1 MKILVALYMKFICPA
16 VAQPPYSTWD
26 KVIVLG
32 ASTTYALKLKSSSK
46 YVFPSRCTQCDKR
59 FSRGSNAKYH
69 IQQVHEKNME
79 RKIDQEFF
87 DRNKGLFED
96 YALTDPNYPT
106 SEIVRAKIEE
116 ARKKFKYQQ
125 PGSPSQ
131 QQQAAAVTAQQTVP
145 QPPPPQPQA
154 LHHMPAPVL
163 MTN

>member
-1 MKILVALYMKFICPA
+1 
-16 VAQPPYSTWD
+16 
-26 KVIVLG
+26 
-32 ASTTYALKLKSSSK
+32 
-46 YVFPSRCTQCDKR
+46 
-59 FSRGSNAKYH
+59 
-69 IQQVHEKNME
+69 ME

-125 PGSPSQ
+125 GPGSPSQ
-131 QQQAAAVTAQQTVP
+131 QQAGAAVTAQQTVP

>member
-1 MKILVALYMKFICPA
+1 
-16 VAQPPYSTWD
+16 
-26 KVIVLG
+26 
-32 ASTTYALKLKSSSK
+32 
-46 YVFPSRCTQCDKR
+46 
-59 FSRGSNAKYH
+59 
-69 IQQVHEKNME
+69 ME

-131 QQQAAAVTAQQTVP
+131 QQQAAVTAQQTVP
-145 QPPPPQPQA
+145 QPPPPQA

>member
-1 MKILVALYMKFICPA
+1 
-16 VAQPPYSTWD
+16 
-26 KVIVLG
+26 
-32 ASTTYALKLKSSSK
+32 
-46 YVFPSRCTQCDKR
+46 
-59 FSRGSNAKYH
+59 
-69 IQQVHEKNME
+69 ME

-131 QQQAAAVTAQQTVP
+131 QQQAVTAQQTVP

>member
-1 MKILVALYMKFICPA
+1 MRSGTFVCLKTQILAWEVVKLWKHANH
-16 VAQPPYSTWD
+16 
-26 KVIVLG
+26 VIKANCAILR
-32 ASTTYALKLKSSSK
+32 SRWEITFNNIKLEK

-116 ARKKFKYQQ
+116 ARKKFKY
-125 PGSPSQ
+125 
-131 QQQAAAVTAQQTVP
+131 
-145 QPPPPQPQA
+145 
-154 LHHMPAPVL
+154 
-163 MTN
+163 